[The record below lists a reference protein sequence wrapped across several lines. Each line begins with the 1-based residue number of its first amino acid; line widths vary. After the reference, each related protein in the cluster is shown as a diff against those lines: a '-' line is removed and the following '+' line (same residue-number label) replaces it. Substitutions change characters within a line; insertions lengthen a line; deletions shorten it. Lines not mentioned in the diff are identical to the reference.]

1 MLFDELDD
9 DHDGQVSFE
18 EFLHGLFM
26 ARDKGQESDS
36 HSDGF
41 FNGLEVRHGT
51 SFPVTIQCVFLYSRS
66 PGSFHNNMIMV
77 RT

>member
-1 MLFDELDD
+1 LFDELDD

-41 FNGLEVRHGT
+41 FNGLEVIRHGT
-51 SFPVTIQCVFLYSRS
+51 SFPVYYS
-66 PGSFHNNMIMV
+66 V
-77 RT
+77 RFSLQSLTWIFS